1 MTRMSLEAFIKKTR
15 GKKVATPWNTQIG
28 QCVSL
33 IQCYVKDCLSQPAK
47 ARGHAKNWIKTY
59 VKEGLGSIVSSPS
72 KGDILVFTGGNYGHI
87 AIYIDKNTQYDQN
100 NKSHDNGAAGYGKL
114 QSGYTILRP
123 NVSLV
128 KNKKV
133 TNNYTVLKGDSLSK
147 ICVQFYGKY
156 TSVLADK
163 IVYVNK
169 RKYPSIA
176 RNFIC
181 VGWILTIPNL

>member
-1 MTRMSLEAFIKKTR
+1 L
-15 GKKVATPWNTQIG
+15 
-28 QCVSL
+28 
-33 IQCYVKDCLSQPAK
+33 D
-47 ARGHAKNWIKTY
+47 KN
-59 VKEGLGSIVSSPS
+59 VCERRVRQ
-72 KGDILVFTGGNYGHI
+72 LVFTGGNYGHI